1 MTAQATED
9 RKSIESKVDVQ
20 FVEEQSAF
28 ALTTEQILQQY
39 PLLKDKPVKERDA
52 LNKKLL
58 RKLDFFFLPC
68 VTLMLIMCFLDRIN
82 VSNARLAGMQKDL
95 HMTDTQWSA
104 GISMF
109 YVGHLISQ
117 LPGNVILA
125 RGNPRILLP
134 PLELHICRFLVG
146 FFEGPFTPAVS
157 LMTSSWYTKNE
168 SPLRM
173 AIWHAGNIVSNV
185 ISGLL
190 AAAILTKMHNVG
202 SISAWQWFILIE
214 GVASIIIA
222 VSAFWFIPKWPH
234 NTGTYYLT
242 AEESAMAQFRMQ
254 VSNGGISEDDEGGRW
269 AGIVM
274 AAKDPFTWMFTV
286 LHFFVIMAQSF
297 KDFFPSIMA
306 TFGFGTTET
315 YLLQAPPY
323 MIAFISCCVVSWS
336 SGRVLEYFWH
346 MTAAMLVGLAG
357 TVVMIS
363 TLQQAARYF
372 SLFLLCSGPF
382 IALNL
387 QLSWETT
394 VVPRPRTKRAALV
407 AIANSLSNVTHW
419 FTPYFFLTN
428 QEPRYETGGGSIIA
442 ASGASVIVLII
453 IRWYI
458 AKKNKQLIKR
468 QEETGEISTWRYA
481 S

>member
-1 MTAQATED
+1 MAAQATED
-9 RKSIESKVDVQ
+9 RKSIESK
-20 FVEEQSAF
+20 
-28 ALTTEQILQQY
+28 QY

-82 VSNARLAGMQKDL
+82 VSNARLTGMQKDL

-173 AIWHAGNIVSNV
+173 AIWHAGNNLSNV

-242 AEESAMAQFRMQ
+242 AEESAMAQFQ
-254 VSNGGISEDDEGGRW
+254 DDEGGRW

-394 VVPRPRTKRAALV
+394 VVPRPHTKRAALV
-407 AIANSLSNVTHW
+407 AIANK
-419 FTPYFFLTN
+419 
-428 QEPRYETGGGSIIA
+428 PRYETGGGSIIA

-468 QEETGEISTWRYA
+468 QEETGEISTWRYT